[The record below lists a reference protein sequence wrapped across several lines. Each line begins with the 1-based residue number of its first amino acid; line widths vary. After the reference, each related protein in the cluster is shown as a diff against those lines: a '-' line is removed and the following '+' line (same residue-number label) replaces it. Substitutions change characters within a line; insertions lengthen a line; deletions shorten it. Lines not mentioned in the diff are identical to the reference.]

1 MSTTQTDD
9 ARLAKAAQAI
19 LAERG
24 ISPGRETAEEYVDAV
39 ELAEARAGV
48 LYGGAAPRDLD
59 APIVLRGDYMPNGW
73 RHGAVREDAGGL
85 SVRGDGFPVDP
96 DSVRESRRITAA
108 LAPFGLTMETASQEQ
123 ILAAASGETIIEPRL
138 AEVRRRAREI
148 LDRAGVRFPSMEQWS
163 AALFQARIEV
173 TDEHAA
179 GDVPLSPAVPS

>member
-9 ARLAKAAQAI
+9 ARIAASAHAI

-24 ISPGRETAEEYVDAV
+24 ISPGRATAEEYVDAV

-59 APIVLRGDYMPNGW
+59 APIVLRGDYLPNGA
-73 RHGAVREDAGGL
+73 RSYAVREDAGGL

-123 ILAAASGETIIEPRL
+123 ILAAASGETIVEPRL
-138 AEVRRRAREI
+138 AQVRRRAREI
-148 LDRAGVRFPSMEQWS
+148 LDAAGIAFPTAQQEAQAMQ
-163 AALFQARIEV
+163 QARIEIQRE
-173 TDEHAA
+173 TTE
-179 GDVPLSPAVPS
+179 GGVPA